1 MPWCKALM
9 EHFLKGIERHWW
21 CNNPNEKIKKSSL
34 LSLILTLP
42 SSKCSF
48 STWTL
53 WIKNFCLCLEYV
65 LPSVKYYKGFRLSPE
80 WLSKQ
85 IWLKLNVWMQ
95 EKFKKIFWSSY
106 VCNITEQEKWFKNAP
121 EIHSSRKICL
131 YSISKCSREVLQILP
146 YF

>member
-48 STWTL
+48 STWTYKL
-53 WIKNFCLCLEYV
+53 KISVYV
-65 LPSVKYYKGFRLSPE
+65 LNTICLQWSIIKVFDWALSGFQNRFDWNWMFECRKNSRKHFDLAMYYWTGKMIQKCTRNSL
-80 WLSKQ
+80 
-85 IWLKLNVWMQ
+85 
-95 EKFKKIFWSSY
+95 FKKNMFAL
-106 VCNITEQEKWFKNAP
+106 N
-121 EIHSSRKICL
+121 
-131 YSISKCSREVLQILP
+131 CSREVLQILP